1 MSKRKTI
8 EAFFKKKDVSNSEIR
23 TPVALLPRSREEDA
37 ELQRSTKK
45 ITESTSHA
53 FTPPISFKD
62 KLLGEIPGAFMQ
74 AFNLETVNREGFV
87 PATDIGDL
95 SQKFIVV
102 ILQPETRNLIRA
114 KWSYALIVKVYG
126 RTVGFHFL

>member
-1 MSKRKTI
+1 MECEFI
-8 EAFFKKKDVSNSEIR
+8 EHE
-23 TPVALLPRSREEDA
+23 RSREEDA

-45 ITESTSHA
+45 ITVSTSNA

-74 AFNLETVNREGFV
+74 AFNLETLNREGFV
-87 PATDIGDL
+87 PATDIGGL

-102 ILQPETRNLIRA
+102 NLQPETRNLIRA